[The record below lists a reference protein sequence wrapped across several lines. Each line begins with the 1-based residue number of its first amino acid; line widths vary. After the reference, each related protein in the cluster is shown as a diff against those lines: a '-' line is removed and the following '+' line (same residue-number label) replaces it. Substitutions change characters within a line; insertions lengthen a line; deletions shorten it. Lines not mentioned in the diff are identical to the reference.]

1 MAGVVL
7 WGFGRYFREP
17 PSSQEN
23 TRSTPSSPIRGVQE
37 QIVRLDSHPWTGIQ
51 GTAGYRPD
59 DWVKNGK
66 AKATIGNDD
75 PEGNAMTE
83 ICSDRGAREVLRVVV
98 GILGRMRVWGL
109 GGEFKSVLEEMVRRS

>member
-7 WGFGRYFREP
+7 WGFGRYFREAT
-17 PSSQEN
+17 PSQ
-23 TRSTPSSPIRGVQE
+23 THPRSTPSSPIRGVQE
-37 QIVRLDSHPWTGIQ
+37 EIVRLDSHPWKQ
-51 GTAGYRPD
+51 GTGGYCPD
-59 DWVKNGK
+59 EWIRKGK

-83 ICSDRGAREVLRVVV
+83 ICSERGAREILRVVV

>member
-17 PSSQEN
+17 SSSQN
-23 TRSTPSSPIRGVQE
+23 NSRSSPSSPIRGVQE
-37 QIVRLDSHPWTGIQ
+37 EVVRLDSHPWTIGKPS
-51 GTAGYRPD
+51 ACPD
-59 DWVKNGK
+59 EWIKKGK
-66 AKATIGNDD
+66 EKATIGNDD